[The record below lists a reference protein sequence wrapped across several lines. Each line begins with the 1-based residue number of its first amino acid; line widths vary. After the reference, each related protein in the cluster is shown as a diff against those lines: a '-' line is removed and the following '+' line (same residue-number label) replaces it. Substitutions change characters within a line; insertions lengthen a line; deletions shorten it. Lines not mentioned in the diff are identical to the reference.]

1 MGGMGPPPKAA
12 ALRQRRNKVSTA
24 AVLPAPVERRRRRVP
39 KLPSVE
45 GQEWH
50 PLTVAFWRDIWSSP
64 MAAELLEAD
73 IHGLYVLADLV
84 NRYWSKP
91 SVQLAAEIRQ
101 QRQCFGLTPIDRRR
115 LQWEVQRVDPDSARA
130 LKSPPAQPAESVRD
144 LLSVLS

>member
-1 MGGMGPPPKAA
+1 
-12 ALRQRRNKVSTA
+12 
-24 AVLPAPVERRRRRVP
+24 
-39 KLPSVE
+39 
-45 GQEWH
+45 
-50 PLTVAFWRDIWSSP
+50 